1 MRKYNPT
8 NSKVSVDESGKVT
21 FQDPSPVIEEEAVEL
36 EEATDLYDK
45 DGIQI
50 TRYALGS
57 KKGMGIQV
65 NLNKRMAIS
74 FVNSSGGGGYFQ
86 IHSQDLP
93 KLLKAIQAASRA
105 K

>member
-1 MRKYNPT
+1 MIGKLQT
-8 NSKVSVDESGKVT
+8 NKVKDAVNLFDYIHSVDNQKLA
-21 FQDPSPVIEEEAVEL
+21 DAIAKL
-36 EEATDLYDK
+36 
-45 DGIQI
+45 
-50 TRYALGS
+50 
-57 KKGMGIQV
+57 QV

-93 KLLKAIQAASRA
+93 KLLKAIQQASRA

>member
-8 NSKVSVDESGKVT
+8 NTKVSVDESGKVT
-21 FQDPSPVIEEEAVEL
+21 FQDHTIEEETVEL

-50 TRYALGS
+50 TRYAMG
-57 KKGMGIQV
+57 KGKGMGVQ
-65 NLNKRMAIS
+65 IS
-74 FVNSSGGGGYFQ
+74 FDRKISIPSTIFPDGGGYVKMD
-86 IHSQDLP
+86 IKNLP

>member
-1 MRKYNPT
+1 MRKYSPS
-8 NSKVSVDESGKVT
+8 NSKVSVDESRKVT
-21 FQDPSPVIEEEAVEL
+21 FQDQPIEEEVVEL

-93 KLLKAIQAASRA
+93 KLLKAIQQASRA

>member
-8 NSKVSVDESGKVT
+8 NTKVSVDESGKVT
-21 FQDPSPVIEEEAVEL
+21 FQDQAIEEEAVEL

-50 TRYALGS
+50 TRYSLGA

-65 NLNKRMAIS
+65 NMNKRIALQS
-74 FVNSSGGGGYFQ
+74 FTSSSGGGGYFQ

-93 KLLKAIQAASRA
+93 KLLKAVQQAIKAN